1 MSIQNSELTEGQEF
15 TEQDIATRK
24 VERKKADNHF
34 DIYANDA
41 QLVISYY
48 DFQLSFGEI
57 LEASKEKLVTEDA
70 LTVKMSP
77 QLALRI
83 RDILIEQVDSYE
95 DIHGAIPKPNSGVK
109 AGKS

>member
-1 MSIQNSELTEGQEF
+1 MSIQNPEPTENEEL
-15 TEQDIATRK
+15 TEQDIAIRK

-34 DIYANDA
+34 DMYANDA
-41 QLVISYY
+41 QLVTSYY

-57 LEASKEKLVTEDA
+57 LEASKEKLVTKDA

-83 RDILIEQVDSYE
+83 RDILIEQVDLYE
-95 DIHGAIPKPNSGVK
+95 NTHGAIPKPNSGVK